1 MATEVEEKTHAVLG
15 PSGAAAWS
23 RCPGKIVLEEGE
35 PDSAGYHAKWGTAG
49 HELAA
54 IMLEPYNGATLTS
67 ATIEEIAGLNAESYL
82 GRVFLVE
89 GDEFEVCQDMATCV
103 NDYIAHATDFLD
115 PGDLL
120 LVEQALP
127 IEHIT
132 GEKGA
137 TGTGDMV
144 VLKVDAG
151 EIVSIDLKTGKGVQV
166 YAEGN
171 EQCTMYADG
180 ARFEHDV
187 VYGPFTR
194 FRNVIIQP
202 RIEHVDEEIVDL
214 EDHERR
220 VDALRVAALNVGTA
234 RELYDTLGQDN
245 GAYPEQFEAFL
256 TPGTKQCRFCKAKA
270 KCPALEAEVSKGL
283 ENTAPAD
290 RDDFPDLS
298 LPKQASAAVGGVEEA
313 SSEKLSAAMRAA
325 DLIEAWLSAV
335 RAEVDRRLLDGQE
348 VPGYKLV
355 MGKRSA
361 RFWTDQT
368 AVEERMQKARIKV
381 DTMYSKKLISPT
393 QAEKLVKSGDIGKR
407 IWADLAE
414 FIDQKDGSPAVAPE
428 DDPREVYN
436 PVASADDF
444 PVDNSEVDPFS

>member
-23 RCPGKIVLEEGE
+23 RCPGKIVLEEGKA
-35 PDSAGYHAKWGTAG
+35 DTAGYHAKWGTAA
-49 HELAA
+49 HELAS
-54 IMLEPYNGATLTS
+54 IMLEPFTGEVTGKAR
-67 ATIEEIAGLNAESYL
+67 AEIEALNAESYE
-82 GRVFLVE
+82 GRVFVVE
-89 GDEFEVCQDMATCV
+89 GDEFEVDLDMATCV
-103 NDYIAHATDFLD
+103 NDYIAHALDFID
-115 PGDLL
+115 VGDIM

-127 IEHIT
+127 IDHIT
-132 GEKGA
+132 GEKDA
-137 TGTGDMV
+137 TGTGDLV
-144 VLKVDAG
+144 VIKPASG

-180 ARFEHDV
+180 AREKFEFE
-187 VYGPFTR
+187 YGPFEEY
-194 FRNVIIQP
+194 RNVIIQP
-202 RIEHVDEEIVDL
+202 RIGHVDEESVAL

-220 VDALRVAALNVGTA
+220 VDALRAAALNVGTA

-270 KCPALEAEVSKGL
+270 DCPALEAEVSKGL
-283 ENTAPAD
+283 QSTAPAG

-298 LPKQASAAVGGVEEA
+298 LSKQASAAVGGVEEA

-348 VPGYKLV
+348 VPGFKLV
-355 MGKRSA
+355 QGKRGA
-361 RFWTDQT
+361 RYWTDKDG
-368 AVEERMQKARIKV
+368 AEERMKKARIKV
-381 DTMYSKKLISPT
+381 GDMYDRKLISPT
-393 QAEKLVKSGDIGKR
+393 QAEKLVKSGAIGER
-407 IWADLAE
+407 VWADLAG
-414 FIDQKDGSPAVAPE
+414 FIDQNEGGPSVAPE
-428 DDPREVYN
+428 SDKREAYN
-436 PVASADDF
+436 PVASAEDF